1 MQETIYEL
9 KAQRSKFKIL
19 FIILLIMC
27 CCLTLSF
34 GYYILTNT
42 VFEELGLLDL
52 LKAFTPLILFGIS
65 ISIFYLAGFYTEKIN
80 GVQLYV
86 YRCNQVLKYFN
97 MYFDLKIERIV
108 YTKKNDKTLNSNHHH
123 NSNVNSPS
131 SSSTQLRPHI
141 NNNGITTQT
150 IQQNYE

>member
-34 GYYILTNT
+34 GYFILTNA

-52 LKAFTPLILFGIS
+52 LKAFTPFILFGIS
-65 ISIFYLAGFYTEKIN
+65 ISIFYFTGFYTEKIN

-86 YRCNQVLKYFN
+86 YRCNQVLRYFN

-108 YTKKNDKTLNSNHHH
+108 YTKKNDKTLNSNYHG
-123 NSNVNSPS
+123 NVNSS

-141 NNNGITTQT
+141 NNGITTQI